1 MGRRREKSGIINF
14 DEFDRYSEDLFMAQY
29 DVSEIISHE
38 LTKDEVREDFLISV
52 LESCSEPKP
61 TLVKG
66 SIRDDQ
72 KDAGQLD
79 IILCRP
85 NSHFRRPGS
94 QCLVEKHDAL
104 CLIEVKGN
112 CTGRDLKKADS
123 KAVIIKNLKGE
134 QNPLCGVVCYR
145 SELKEKTILKRFG
158 FSFDNKTD
166 TYFDN
171 ATIPNIP
178 EADEFQI
185 DYSNLDFFVSLEEEK
200 KIFLR
205 KYEISPGKYR
215 FIRTLEFPLIKALF
229 SMVRSL
235 LAPANSTS

>member
-1 MGRRREKSGIINF
+1 MNF
-14 DEFDRYSEDLFMAQY
+14 DEFDRYSEDLLMAQY

-38 LTKDEVREDFLISV
+38 LTKGEVREDFLISV

-66 SIRDDQ
+66 SILDDQ
-72 KDAGQLD
+72 QDAGQLD

-85 NSHFRRPGS
+85 YSHPRRLGS

-104 CLIEVKGN
+104 CVIEVKGN

-123 KAVIIKNLKGE
+123 KAVIIKSLKGE

-145 SELKEKTILKRFG
+145 SELKEKTILNRFG
-158 FSFDNKTD
+158 YSYDNKTN
-166 TYFDN
+166 TFFDD
-171 ATIPNIP
+171 ATISSKGESDWGKIEYP
-178 EADEFQI
+178 
-185 DYSNLDFFVSLEEEK
+185 NLDFFVSLEEEK
-200 KIFLR
+200 KVFLR

-235 LAPANSTS
+235 WVPANSVS